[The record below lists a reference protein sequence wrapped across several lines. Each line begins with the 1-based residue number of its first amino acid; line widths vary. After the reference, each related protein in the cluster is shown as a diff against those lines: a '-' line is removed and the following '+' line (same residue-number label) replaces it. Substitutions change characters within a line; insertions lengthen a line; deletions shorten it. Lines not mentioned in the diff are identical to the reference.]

1 MQKGNDMNKEIA
13 AIDIYNIYRNCLNID
28 DFFKLKKR
36 TNNSFNKTKYI
47 FNGKINVGFN
57 KPAVVG
63 YISDFANKNKIKS
76 GKELVIKYFNTNY
89 KLTTKEFLNL
99 CATFKKAL
107 KEKENIDISINEAI
121 GLLVEFIFINTTL
134 GIFAEKRTVN
144 YINKQIKEYN
154 LTCGKAEKELDV
166 VYGAD
171 LIIKQEEDN
180 RIICGVQVKPDT
192 ANNSKILACNEQI
205 DLTHQKNKDLSFPVL
220 WFFYKRTN
228 DKLYLDREQT
238 KIFLRDLKAILS
250 QL

>member
-1 MQKGNDMNKEIA
+1 MNKEVT

-36 TNNSFNKTKYI
+36 TNNSFNKTKYV
-47 FNGKINVGFN
+47 FNGETNVGFN
-57 KPAVVG
+57 KPSVVG

-107 KEKENIDISINEAI
+107 KEKENINISINQAI

-134 GIFAEKRTVN
+134 GLVAEKRTVD
-144 YINKQIKEYN
+144 YINRQVKEYS
-154 LTCGKAEKELDV
+154 LTCDKANKEYDV
-166 VYGAD
+166 GYGAD
-171 LIIKQEEDN
+171 LIIKNNKDN
-180 RIICGVQVKPDT
+180 KIICGIQVKPDT

-205 DLTHQKNKDLSFPVL
+205 DLTHQKNKNLSFPVL
-220 WFFYKRTN
+220 WFFYKRNN
-228 DKLYLDREQT
+228 DKLYLEKEQT
-238 KIFLRDLKAILS
+238 KIFIRDLKAILS